1 MRTDE
6 ENLATLAVGPVRIE
20 SWSHYDTYCQLRAMG
35 LRSWALKE
43 LDAFL
48 RKTDL
53 WPFEER
59 QSFVL
64 WLCERMSA
72 GADLRSGALPYPLF
86 SHLLRPTL
94 MEWSQV
100 EPKNPRPHRWLGMF
114 LRYGSPTEA
123 DEILGEISPR
133 RAIALDP
140 DEQPARVRLA
150 RDLLSDLEYSVHHL
164 PEIYLGDPVADL
176 AKASEVGRLAGAVR
190 DEQERQALREEVDR
204 YRQLAANWT
213 AFLVDGGQD
222 LERWCVERG
231 LTFKDPYVFF
241 TSFG

>member
-1 MRTDE
+1 MRTYE
-6 ENLATLAVGPVRIE
+6 ENLATLAVGAGRVE
-20 SWSHYDTYCQLRAMG
+20 SWSDYGTYCELRAAG

-53 WPFEER
+53 WPFEGR

-72 GADLRSGALPYPLF
+72 GADPRSGALPYPLF
-86 SHLLRPTL
+86 SRLLRPTL

-123 DEILGEISPR
+123 DEILGEISLR

-140 DEQPARVRLA
+140 DEHPARVWPA
-150 RDLLSDLEYSVHHL
+150 RDLLSRLSHSTHDL
-164 PEIYLGDPVADL
+164 PEVYLGDPIVDL
-176 AKASEVGRLAGAVR
+176 TRAAEVDRLAGAVR

-213 AFLVDGGQD
+213 AFLADGGQD
-222 LERWCVERG
+222 FERWCVERG
-231 LTFKDPYVFF
+231 LAFKDPYLFF